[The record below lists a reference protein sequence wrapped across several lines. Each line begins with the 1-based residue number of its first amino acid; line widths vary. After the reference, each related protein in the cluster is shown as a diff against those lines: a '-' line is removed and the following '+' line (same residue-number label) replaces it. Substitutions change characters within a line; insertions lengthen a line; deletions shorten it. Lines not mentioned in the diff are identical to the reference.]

1 MSPLEGFPE
10 VSCGIV
16 ILVDFAKWFSGV
28 QDLRQSKKMLS
39 TYFSHRSKDDL
50 DDDNNNENDKE

>member
-1 MSPLEGFPE
+1 MSPLEGLPE
-10 VSCGIV
+10 VSC
-16 ILVDFAKWFSGV
+16 ILIPVDFAKWFCDV
-28 QDLRQSKKMLS
+28 RDLKQSEKMLT